1 MRFKLTIFDNIEMQ
15 EVRQIVIDEISSFHS
30 ACKIAELHQ
39 EELAHDFPD
48 TTIQLD
54 KLDDA

>member
-1 MRFKLTIFDNIEMQ
+1 MQ
-15 EVRQIVIDEISSFHS
+15 EIKKITIDGVSSFKS

-39 EELAHDFPD
+39 DELTYDFPD
-48 TTIQLD
+48 TTIQLE